1 MIEILGQ
8 APINTAVKA
17 GLDKFYSV
25 FTRKPTGAATGALTL
40 TPRAYTSTR
49 GLIIRKEDIQK
60 ASANLARDGY
70 YFQFNP
76 EKVSDSK
83 GTEWSVIPY
92 PGLNYNDYAWGHG
105 GERILTFQ
113 LFLDDTPGSH
123 TAGFRPEAYDSKLAW
138 ELQTEGVSAGQR
150 FVQNARETLEGIV
163 NGVADPTR
171 GLGAVPTAPN
181 FQWKE
186 NSAFSNTRMSERGVM
201 DVVDKITQF
210 LYPAHTDTDRPKFAS
225 GGIVDDAQFRPP
237 STAVL
242 VLGPRYFEGIV
253 KSAPVE
259 YTLFDTDLTPIR
271 ATINVEFAA
280 YEFADVHSIYESKL
294 KQV

>member
-8 APINTAVKA
+8 SPINTAVKA

-25 FTRKPTGAATGALTL
+25 FTRKPSAGVTGDLTH
-40 TPRAYTSTR
+40 TPRAYVSTR

-60 ASANLARDGY
+60 AAANLARDGY

-76 EKVSDSK
+76 DKVSDHK
-83 GTEWSVIPY
+83 GTEWSTVPY

-105 GERILTFQ
+105 GERIITFQ
-113 LFLDDTPGSH
+113 LFIDDTPGSH
-123 TAGFRPEAYDSKLAW
+123 TAGFRPEAYGSSLAW
-138 ELQTEGVSAGQR
+138 ELKTEGVTAGKQ
-150 FVQNARETLEGIV
+150 FLQNARETAEGLVRGI
-163 NGVADPTR
+163 ADPTR
-171 GLGAVPTAPN
+171 GLGAVPTSPDLR
-181 FQWKE
+181 WKQ
-186 NSAFSNTRMSERGVM
+186 NSAYSNTRMSERGVM

-210 LYPAHTDTDRPKFAS
+210 LYPAYKGNDRPKFAS
-225 GGIVDDAQFRPP
+225 GGIVEDSQFTPP
-237 STAVL
+237 PTAVL

-253 KSAPVE
+253 KAAPVE
-259 YTLFDTDLTPIR
+259 YLLFDADLTPIR